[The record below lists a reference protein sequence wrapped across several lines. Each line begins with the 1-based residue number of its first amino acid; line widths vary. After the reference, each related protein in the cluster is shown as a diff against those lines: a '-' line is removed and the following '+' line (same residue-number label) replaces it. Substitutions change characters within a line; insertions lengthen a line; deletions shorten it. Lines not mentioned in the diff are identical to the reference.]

1 MIENVKWVLKN
12 IVIGIVLVYVVNFI
26 GVNFNINIPI
36 NIVTILIAGFLRIP
50 GLAILIIL
58 SKI

>member
-12 IVIGIVLVYVVNFI
+12 IVIGLILVYVVNFI